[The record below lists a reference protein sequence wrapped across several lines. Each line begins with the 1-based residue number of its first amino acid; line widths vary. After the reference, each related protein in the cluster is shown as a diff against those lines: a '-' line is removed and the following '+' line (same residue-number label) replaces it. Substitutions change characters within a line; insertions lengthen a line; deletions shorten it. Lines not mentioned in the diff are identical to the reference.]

1 MRTAIQKS
9 MQFTYS
15 PNLMAYSAITHRI
28 KGKVWKNKPSFKF
41 RLNIKK
47 IKETTF
53 FKSLFI
59 FLHHCCFTIQI
70 SPCEYTK
77 TLQKITLLHVKYR
90 MDIYIYIYIFS
101 SSFFKKS
108 YFVLHIGKFRIE
120 CFPKHTVRMVGV
132 KFIITCS
139 FCTNILK
146 K

>member
-1 MRTAIQKS
+1 
-9 MQFTYS
+9 MQFPYS
-15 PNLMAYSAITHRI
+15 PNLMAYSAITCKI
-28 KGKVWKNKPSFKF
+28 KGKVKKNKPNFKF
-41 RLNIKK
+41 KINIKK

-90 MDIYIYIYIFS
+90 MDIYIYLYIYFLFIIL
-101 SSFFKKS
+101 KKN
-108 YFVLHIGKFRIE
+108 YFVLHIGKIRIE
-120 CFPKHTVRMVGV
+120 YFPRHTVCMVGV
-132 KFIITCS
+132 KLIITCS